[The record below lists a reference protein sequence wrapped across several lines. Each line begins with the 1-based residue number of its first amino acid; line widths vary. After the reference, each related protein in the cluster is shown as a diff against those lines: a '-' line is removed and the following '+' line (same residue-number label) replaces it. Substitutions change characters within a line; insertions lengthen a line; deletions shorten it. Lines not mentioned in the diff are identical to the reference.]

1 MDQQT
6 AETAREASR
15 PEIRVHIS
23 PGVDTEDVS
32 RVIRDSI
39 DRAAA
44 RGLMPELRDPA
55 PAFASGD
62 VASVEVDVRGTEE
75 FEQAVRLIEHHER
88 RYEVL
93 ARVVTDP
100 NLAAAQVDPQ
110 HLGAYVTFAGFV
122 DRGEALHGKARAL
135 AKGDVQIRV
144 PVVRDADYATR
155 VLSAVQVLGTLEHRH
170 PHLVL
175 ADVLAG

>member
-1 MDQQT
+1 MEQNNKV
-6 AETAREASR
+6 ETAATVDNSTIGETAQALQNPKTTYRYR
-15 PEIRVHIS
+15 LTNT
-23 PGVDTEDVS
+23 GVEP
-32 RVIRDSI
+32 I
-39 DRAAA
+39 
-44 RGLMPELRDPA
+44 DPA
-55 PAFASGD
+55 SPPFEELSI
-62 VASVEVDVRGTEE
+62 DVRGAEE

-122 DRGEALHGKARAL
+122 DRGEALHGKVRAL

>member
-1 MDQQT
+1 MDNSAT
-6 AETAREASR
+6 GETVREQ
-15 PEIRVHIS
+15 P
-23 PGVDTEDVS
+23 
-32 RVIRDSI
+32 
-39 DRAAA
+39 
-44 RGLMPELRDPA
+44 MRDPS
-55 PAFASGD
+55 PAFDGNER
-62 VASVEVDVRGTEE
+62 ASVTVDVHGTEE

-122 DRGEALHGKARAL
+122 DRGEALHGK
-135 AKGDVQIRV
+135 VRV

>member
-1 MDQQT
+1 MEQNSKT
-6 AETAREASR
+6 ETAATVDNSATGETVREQ
-15 PEIRVHIS
+15 P
-23 PGVDTEDVS
+23 
-32 RVIRDSI
+32 
-39 DRAAA
+39 
-44 RGLMPELRDPA
+44 MRDPS
-55 PAFASGD
+55 PAFDGNER
-62 VASVEVDVRGTEE
+62 ASVTVDVHGTEE

-122 DRGEALHGKARAL
+122 DRGEALHGKVRAL